1 MLGSGAGR
9 AGAGLVKGG
18 DEAGEQMGEGLALLV
33 CPAADGTGEL
43 GAPVVVH
50 LVKVGAAGGGEL
62 ERRAAAVL
70 LVGLAP
76 EQPGG
81 DGLSG

>member
-1 MLGSGAGR
+1 MPGSGAWR

-18 DEAGEQMGEGLALLV
+18 DEAGEQIGEGLALLV
-33 CPAADGTGEL
+33 CPAADRAGEL
-43 GAPVVVH
+43 GAPVVVY
-50 LVKVGAAGGGEL
+50 LVQVGAAAGGEL
-62 ERRAAAVL
+62 ERRTAAVL
-70 LVGLAP
+70 LVGLPP